1 MPRILPLSR
10 AFFISIVMLMLSSIS
25 SFATVIEVV
34 ATVDGV
40 PITSHE
46 LNERRNMLIKTTGLT
61 ITSDNSAQI
70 NRDVLQ
76 MLIDDQIKISAGS
89 KVLGSQMQIVE
100 DNADNLINQTF
111 SQNGENPND
120 VLRQLNIPREIIRH
134 KFKADILWAS
144 IINNRFEGQFA
155 NARAEAEIELS
166 QLEQNLNEP
175 HINLDEIV
183 LLPEPGRNYAATINL
198 ANQMVNAIRQGADF
212 NRIAQQYSASGSA
225 QSGGNIGW
233 ILVDNL
239 DPELAQTIMPL
250 QPGDI
255 TDPIDR
261 DGAILIY
268 KLSGKRENGMAD
280 PMETQIALTR
290 LLYPLAANDDAT
302 RLEAAAKIKRNTK
315 DITTCDELENLHL
328 SYGSGLAFNLGIL
341 PLYSLAPELRDMVA
355 PLDKGEMSEVIA
367 YKEGMA
373 AFMVCDK
380 QAPQINLPDLDAL
393 ELNVKNRYF
402 SVLSSRYL
410 NQLRRE
416 AVIDIRK
423 SF

>member
-1 MPRILPLSR
+1 
-10 AFFISIVMLMLSSIS
+10 
-25 SFATVIEVV
+25 
-34 ATVDGV
+34 
-40 PITSHE
+40 
-46 LNERRNMLIKTTGLT
+46 
-61 ITSDNSAQI
+61 
-70 NRDVLQ
+70 

-355 PLDKGEMSEVIA
+355 PLGKGEMSEVIA

>member
-1 MPRILPLSR
+1 MSRILPLSR
-10 AFFISIVMLMLSSIS
+10 ALFISVVMLMLSSIS

-61 ITSDNSAQI
+61 ITSENTAQI

-120 VLRQLNIPREIIRH
+120 VLRQLNIPREIIRL

-166 QLEQNLNEP
+166 KLEQNLNEP

-183 LLPEPGRNYAATINL
+183 LLPEPGRNYAATMNL

-239 DPELAQTIMPL
+239 DPELARTILPL

-280 PMETQIALTR
+280 PMETQITLTR

>member
-1 MPRILPLSR
+1 MSRILPLSR
-10 AFFISIVMLMLSSIS
+10 ALFISVVMLMLSSIS

-61 ITSDNSAQI
+61 ITSENTAQI

-120 VLRQLNIPREIIRH
+120 VLRQLNIPREIIRL

-166 QLEQNLNEP
+166 KLEQNLNEP

-239 DPELAQTIMPL
+239 DPELARTILPL

-280 PMETQIALTR
+280 PMETQITLTR

>member
-1 MPRILPLSR
+1 MSRILPLSR
-10 AFFISIVMLMLSSIS
+10 ALFISVVMLMLSSIS

-61 ITSDNSAQI
+61 ITSENTAQI

-89 KVLGSQMQIVE
+89 KVLGSQMQIVV

-120 VLRQLNIPREIIRH
+120 VLRQLNIPREIIRL

-183 LLPEPGRNYAATINL
+183 LLPEPGRNYAATMNL

-239 DPELAQTIMPL
+239 DPELARTIMPF

>member
-1 MPRILPLSR
+1 MSRILPLSR
-10 AFFISIVMLMLSSIS
+10 ALFISVVMLMLSSIS

-120 VLRQLNIPREIIRH
+120 VLREFNIPREIIRH

>member
-1 MPRILPLSR
+1 MSRILPLSCTL
-10 AFFISIVMLMLSSIS
+10 FISVVMLMLSSIF

-40 PITSHE
+40 PITSHD

-61 ITSDNSAQI
+61 ITSENTAQI

-89 KVLGSQMQIVE
+89 KVLGSQMQIVV

-120 VLRQLNIPREIIRH
+120 VLRELNIPREIIRH

-183 LLPEPGRNYAATINL
+183 LLPEPGRNYTATINL

-268 KLSGKRENGMAD
+268 RLSGKRENGMAD

>member
-25 SFATVIEVV
+25 SFATLIEVV

-61 ITSDNSAQI
+61 MTSENTAQI

-120 VLRQLNIPREIIRH
+120 VLRELNIPREIIRH

-255 TDPIDR
+255 TDPIDL

-268 KLSGKRENGMAD
+268 RLSGKRENGMAD

-290 LLYPLAANDDAT
+290 LLYPLAANDDAA

>member
-25 SFATVIEVV
+25 SFATLIEVV

-46 LNERRNMLIKTTGLT
+46 LNERRNMLIKTTGLKM
-61 ITSDNSAQI
+61 TSENTAQI

-120 VLRQLNIPREIIRH
+120 VLRELNIPREIIRH

-268 KLSGKRENGMAD
+268 RLSGKRENGMAD

-355 PLDKGEMSEVIA
+355 QLDKGEMSEVIA

>member
-1 MPRILPLSR
+1 MSRILPLSR
-10 AFFISIVMLMLSSIS
+10 ALFISVVMLMLSSIS

-61 ITSDNSAQI
+61 ITSENTAQI

-120 VLRQLNIPREIIRH
+120 VLRQLNIPREIIRL

-166 QLEQNLNEP
+166 KLEQNLNEP

-239 DPELAQTIMPL
+239 DPELARTILPL

-280 PMETQIALTR
+280 PMETQITLTR
-290 LLYPLAANDDAT
+290 LLYPLAAIDDAT

-416 AVIDIRK
+416 AIIDIRK

>member
-1 MPRILPLSR
+1 MSRILPLSR
-10 AFFISIVMLMLSSIS
+10 ALFISVVMLMLSSIS

-61 ITSDNSAQI
+61 ITSENTAQI

-120 VLRQLNIPREIIRH
+120 VLRQLNIPREIIRL

-183 LLPEPGRNYAATINL
+183 LLPEPGRNYAATMNL

-239 DPELAQTIMPL
+239 DPELARTILPL

-280 PMETQIALTR
+280 PMETQITLTR

>member
-1 MPRILPLSR
+1 MSRILPLSR
-10 AFFISIVMLMLSSIS
+10 ALFISVVMLMLSSIS

-61 ITSDNSAQI
+61 ITSENTAQI

-120 VLRQLNIPREIIRH
+120 VLRQLNIPREIIRL

-144 IINNRFEGQFA
+144 IINNQFEGQFA

-166 QLEQNLNEP
+166 KLEQNLNEP

-239 DPELAQTIMPL
+239 DPELARTILPL

-280 PMETQIALTR
+280 PMETQITLTR